1 LKGAYIAKKER
12 EQLERIILA
21 SSGKK
26 CIAMEVEFLAIW
38 YKYVGIDGKIVGV
51 DRLVCLP

>member
-1 LKGAYIAKKER
+1 MKGAYIAKKER